1 MNINPSEIR
10 AMVHIATKRTGTPVH
25 DEDLEQEVAL
35 HAWEAFR
42 RIGQVTHP
50 RAFLMKIVY
59 DTVRDHWRQRRSTED
74 IESIDERLISRAPD
88 FETDLDSRRQIELLH
103 RALELLPPSKRTL
116 LDLFYTHD
124 HSISQIAYLQGKSI
138 SAVKMEL
145 LRSRRSLARIVGS
158 LTNKNRDS
166 RDKTNL

>member
-10 AMVHIATKRTGTPVH
+10 AMVHIATRRTGAPVH

-42 RIGQVTHP
+42 RIGRVAHP

-59 DTVRDHWRQRRSTED
+59 DTIRDHWRRRRTSQD
-74 IESIDERLISRAPD
+74 IESIDQRFVSEAPD
-88 FETDLDSRRQIELLH
+88 FETDLDSRRQIEVLH
-103 RALELLPPSKRTL
+103 RALDLLPASKRTV

-124 HSISQIAYLQGKSI
+124 HSISQIAQLQGKSI

-145 LRSRRSLARIVGS
+145 LRSRRSLARIVRS
-158 LTNKNRDS
+158 LTNKKS
-166 RDKTNL
+166 R